1 MFHDNKNYSE
11 FSEGF
16 SKTIGKRQCSRL
28 LSPTKVNLENLE
40 YSIFFSFTQLCNV
53 FVLDIKDYLI

>member
-40 YSIFFSFTQLCNV
+40 YSIFFLLLN
-53 FVLDIKDYLI
+53 FVMCLY